1 MAPYHVV
8 YINAQTI
15 KRPTMTQRLNYFQA
29 SPEALN
35 TLIATEKYLTHCY
48 KTKKTLSQTLMEL
61 VKIRVSQINGCA
73 YCIDMHTKD
82 ARAAGENEQRIYAL
96 SAWSKTDF
104 FSDTEQ
110 AALAWAEA
118 NTLLHTQSI
127 SDDLYQQ
134 VAKVFNPEQ
143 LVDLTLAITTI
154 NSWNRIAL
162 SFKPKPGS
170 YSVGDF
176 DL

>member
-1 MAPYHVV
+1 MLPALTLKVD
-8 YINAQTI
+8 
-15 KRPTMTQRLNYFQA
+15 KRYNMTQRLNYFQA

-35 TLIATEKYLTHCY
+35 TLIATEKYLAHCHQD
-48 KTKKTLSQTLMEL
+48 KKNISKTLMEL

-73 YCIDMHTKD
+73 YCIDKHTKD
-82 ARAAGENEQRIYAL
+82 ARVAGEQEQRIYSL
-96 SAWSKTDF
+96 SAWQETDF
-104 FSDTEQ
+104 YSEQEQ

-118 NTLLHTQSI
+118 NTLIHQQGI
-127 SDDLYQQ
+127 SDELYTR
-134 VAKVFNPEQ
+134 VASVFNAEQ
-143 LVDLTLAITTI
+143 LMDLTLVVTTI

>member
-1 MAPYHVV
+1 
-8 YINAQTI
+8 
-15 KRPTMTQRLNYFQA
+15 MTQRLNYFQA

-35 TLIATEKYLTHCY
+35 TLVATEKYLAHCY
-48 KTKKTLSQTLMEL
+48 KTKKTLSQTLIEL

-96 SAWSKTDF
+96 SAWRETDF
-104 FSDTEQ
+104 FTDTEQ

-118 NTLLHTQSI
+118 NTLIHTQAI

-134 VAKVFNPEQ
+134 VTEYFNAEQ
-143 LVDLTLAITTI
+143 LVDLTIAVTTI

-162 SFKPKPGS
+162 SFKSKAGS
-170 YSVGDF
+170 YNVGDF